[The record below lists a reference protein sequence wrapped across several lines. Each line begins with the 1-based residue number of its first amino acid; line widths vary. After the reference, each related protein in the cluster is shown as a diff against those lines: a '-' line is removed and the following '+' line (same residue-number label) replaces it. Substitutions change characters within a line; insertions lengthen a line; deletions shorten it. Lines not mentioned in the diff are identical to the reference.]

1 MAQLNIRPFNEFNG
15 SHAEF
20 THIVHDTRPKGSLK
34 AAENALELVS
44 VLPNDYLCPSPLSA
58 VQKLLLIK
66 TVNEHCM
73 EAKFPSL

>member
-20 THIVHDTRPKGSLK
+20 IHIVPKGSLK

-44 VLPNDYLCPSPLSA
+44 VPPNDYLCPSPLSA

-73 EAKFPSL
+73 EAKFPGL